1 MVGNPAGAAGARRPD
16 AGRSS
21 RAVSIALA
29 VQHRHRAGVD
39 VDVLR
44 VESEG
49 LGEPQAAPVEQGDQ
63 RPLLRIPVGAFA
75 EHAPIRRRA
84 SSAVRT
90 STGQRCA
97 VSDIG
102 SMIVTLLSGGKV

>member
-1 MVGNPAGAAGARRPD
+1 MSA
-16 AGRSS
+16 
-21 RAVSIALA
+21 
-29 VQHRHRAGVD
+29 
-39 VDVLR
+39 
-44 VESEG
+44 
-49 LGEPQAAPVEQGDQ
+49 
-63 RPLLRIPVGAFA
+63 LLRIPVGAFA